1 MNSEIEIERKYV
13 IKMPDVATLRA
24 MPDYTES
31 EITQTYLATAEDGVT
46 ERVRRRVR
54 GGISRF
60 YHTVKRRIDKMSCK
74 EDEREITEAEYRA
87 LILRS
92 DAESRPIEK
101 TRYTFSCGALTVE
114 IDKYAL
120 WDNIAVLEVELPS
133 RETVMELP
141 GFVEVLFEAT
151 GNFAFSNASLAK
163 KFPTE
168 EGVVSSYL

>member
-1 MNSEIEIERKYV
+1 
-13 IKMPDVATLRA
+13 

-31 EITQTYLATAEDGVT
+31 EIKQTYLATAEDGVT
-46 ERVRRRVR
+46 ERVRQRVCS
-54 GGISRF
+54 GVARF
-60 YHTVKRRIDKMSCK
+60 YHTVKQRIDKMSCK

-151 GNFAFSNASLAK
+151 GNFAFSNASLSK
-163 KFPTE
+163 KFPTQE
-168 EGVVSSYL
+168 EVVSTYL